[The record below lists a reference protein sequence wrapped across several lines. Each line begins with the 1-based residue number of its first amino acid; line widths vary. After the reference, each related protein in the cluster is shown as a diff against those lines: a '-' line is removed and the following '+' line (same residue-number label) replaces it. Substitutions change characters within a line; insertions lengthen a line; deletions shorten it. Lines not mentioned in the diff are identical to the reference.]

1 MQNLISELLA
11 GIQPDFEIQPDEL
24 VQPDVDMQ
32 PDQEMPPDL
41 DVLKNLIPNGD
52 SVKSNIS
59 ELESEYLSGKHR
71 EGTRKGR
78 DLETTYGT
86 FSYIFGSLKLETCF
100 LYSDIQIT
108 LE

>member
-11 GIQPDFEIQPDEL
+11 GIQPDEL

-41 DVLKNLIPNGD
+41 DVSKNLIPNGVH

-71 EGTRKGR
+71 ELESEYLSGKYR
-78 DLETTYGT
+78 DDLRN
-86 FSYIFGSLKLETCF
+86 FF
-100 LYSDIQIT
+100 LHFWFP
-108 LE
+108 

>member
-11 GIQPDFEIQPDEL
+11 GIHPDLEIQPDEL

-41 DVLKNLIPNGD
+41 VLKNLIPNGVK
-52 SVKSNIS
+52 SVKSNIR

-100 LYSDIQIT
+100 FFVQ
-108 LE
+108 